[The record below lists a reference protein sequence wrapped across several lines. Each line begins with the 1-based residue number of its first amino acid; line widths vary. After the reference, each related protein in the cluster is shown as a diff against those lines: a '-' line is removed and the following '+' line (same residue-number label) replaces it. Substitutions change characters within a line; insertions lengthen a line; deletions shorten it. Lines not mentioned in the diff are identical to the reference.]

1 MAYRLDWIAVDPWWA
16 VVIYCWRA
24 LRFTFF
30 LAEGEGGSYDKLGEL
45 SAAGAGLRRHLEPPL
60 PLSLARAFVAKAV
73 AANELAFA
81 TVIALGFHGLLPTG
95 ELMALRF
102 KHLQLNAQCGVISL
116 PCSKAGQRSGSQEAI
131 AVRDAIILQLLDT
144 LVSVQKPAPG
154 DPVWPKTSQLFRQEF
169 RRMCDFFG
177 ITSQQFKPYSLR
189 RGGATF
195 LLQAGMPLESILLRG
210 RWRLY
215 LEDGLAQLPALRLT
229 QALQLRV
236 ARWEAKTPS
245 T

>member
-1 MAYRLDWIAVDPWWA
+1 M
-16 VVIYCWRA
+16 
-24 LRFTFF
+24 
-30 LAEGEGGSYDKLGEL
+30 
-45 SAAGAGLRRHLEPPL
+45 
-60 PLSLARAFVAKAV
+60 AKAV
-73 AANELAFA
+73 AANQLAFA

-102 KHLQLNAQCGVISL
+102 KHLQFNAQCGVISL

-131 AVRDAIILQLLDT
+131 AVRDALTLQLLDT

-169 RRMCDFFG
+169 RRMCVFFG
-177 ITSQQFKPYSLR
+177 FISQQFKPYSLC

-210 RWRLY
+210 RWKSLPSGDSTLRTDWRNSRRCAL
-215 LEDGLAQLPALRLT
+215 LRRCNCELLAGRRKLLPR
-229 QALQLRV
+229 
-236 ARWEAKTPS
+236 PFGHNF
-245 T
+245 